1 MNSILTVELTHVADT
16 GEAVGRDEDGRAVFV
31 TDAIPG
37 ETVEVEITVE
47 SKRLRRGTLC
57 KVVKTS
63 PDRVEAPCPHFGP
76 RHPVTSAT
84 GQTLN
89 PSYRRAGC
97 AGCQWQHI
105 DYERQLSLKREIVV
119 NILAREARPGKTR
132 QQSRQIAE
140 QLVADVI
147 ALGASAD
154 EPSNAAPAVL
164 DFGFR
169 TQMRFD
175 LAHNQKLTLAD
186 RDQNRIA
193 VDACP
198 LHHPQLAELFAGFR
212 NDRESEERAEEDEL
226 SPQPGPPAIDRV
238 TLAVGGTADSLSES
252 AKGVL
257 VLHSESDNP
266 PSLELDLPVNVFFL
280 HETEEPLLELLV
292 GDWSY
297 SLQVEEHQLTAYPP
311 LGGGARDGHLLA
323 DEVLAAVAAELLELK
338 TFEHLLELW
347 AGIGARTAVL
357 SEQAAT
363 IVAVEEAELPA
374 AAMRANLESLDN
386 ADAWHGEM
394 LPTIRKLRRGQYSFD
409 AALLAPPGGLIEP
422 KLFSL
427 LTRMRIRRC
436 ALISEEPARLAR
448 ALAAL
453 DEEGYRLTAVQPVDL
468 QPHQPAATLVARFDR
483 K

>member
-1 MNSILTVELTHVADT
+1 MNSILTIELTHVADT

-47 SKRLRRGTLC
+47 SKRLRRGTLR

-63 PDRVEAPCPHFGP
+63 PDRVEAPCLHFGP
-76 RHPVTSAT
+76 RHPVTSAG

-132 QQSRQIAE
+132 QQSRQSAE

-147 ALGASAD
+147 ALGASAI

-169 TQMRFD
+169 TQMQFD
-175 LAHNQKLTLAD
+175 LAHNHKLTLAD

-212 NDRESEERAEEDEL
+212 SDRESEERAEEDKL
-226 SPQPGPPAIDRV
+226 SPQPVPPAVDRV
-238 TLAVGGTADSLSES
+238 TLAVGGTDDTLSES

-257 VLHSESDNP
+257 VLHSDSDNP
-266 PSLELDLPVNVFFL
+266 PSLEFDLPVNVFFL
-280 HETEEPLLELLV
+280 HETEEPSLELLV

-297 SLQVEEHQLTAYPP
+297 SLQVEGHQLTAYPP

-323 DEVLAAVAAELLELK
+323 DEVLSAVAAELLELK

-357 SEQAAT
+357 SEQVAT

-374 AAMRANLESLDN
+374 AAMRANLEPLDN

-422 KLFSL
+422 ELFSL

-448 ALAAL
+448 ALADL
-453 DEEGYRLTAVQPVDL
+453 DKEGYRLTAVQPVDL